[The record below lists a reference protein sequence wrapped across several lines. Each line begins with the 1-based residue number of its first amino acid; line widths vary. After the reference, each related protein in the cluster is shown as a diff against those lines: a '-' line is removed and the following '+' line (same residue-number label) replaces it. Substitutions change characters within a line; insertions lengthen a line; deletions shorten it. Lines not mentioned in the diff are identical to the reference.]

1 MRFASADYRARPR
14 RLASSLWTFSLCA
27 TGFHLAALV
36 SALADARAIAPLAQ
50 QPRVCPPSSDSARR
64 VWPRVSVVVP
74 ARDEQRHIRRCV
86 ESLLAQDYPD
96 YEVIVVDDV
105 STDATPSLLRR
116 LRQSP
121 AGRERLRVVRVE
133 TPPEGWAGKP
143 YAMHIGAQLACGAWL
158 LFTDADTCHAP
169 AALRSAVARAEAER
183 ADLFTIIT
191 AQELPGFWSR
201 ALAPMVRMCTAISYP
216 LRLVNNPRSRL
227 ALANG
232 QFMLIRREF
241 YDWLGGY
248 AADELRGAIVDDVAL
263 ARVVKLGGGRL
274 LMVDG
279 QALVATAMYR
289 SLAEH
294 WGGWSKNAVAA
305 APGGAL
311 FFACL
316 APWFPLLTVGP
327 FALLA
332 AGLLR
337 RDRRMS
343 AAGALPVVA
352 ALAYRAYA
360 DRGLAIPLRYG
371 WTHPIGG
378 AVFAAILARSLW
390 YRLRGVTVPW
400 RGRSY
405 PAAAYA
411 DGTRGWKLSRH
422 QAPSSHER
430 AT

>member
-1 MRFASADYRARPR
+1 MRFAFADHLAWPRPVV
-14 RLASSLWTFSLCA
+14 SNLWGYSLCA
-27 TGFHLAALV
+27 TAFHLAALA
-36 SALADARAIAPLAQ
+36 SALADTHSVAPLA
-50 QPRVCPPSSDSARR
+50 PPPAVCPPRAASPAA
-64 VWPRVSVVVP
+64 WPRVSVIVP

-96 YEVIVVDDV
+96 YEVIVVDDA
-105 STDATPSLLRR
+105 STDATPALLRW

-121 AGRERLRVVRVE
+121 SGRERLRVVRVE
-133 TPPEGWAGKP
+133 APPEGWAGKP
-143 YAMHIGAQLACGAWL
+143 YAMHIGAGLASGAWL

-169 AALRSAVARAEAER
+169 SALRSAVARAEAER
-183 ADLFTIIT
+183 ADLFTINT
-191 AQELPGFWSR
+191 AQEHASFWNR
-201 ALAPMVRMCTAISYP
+201 ALAPMVRMCTAVSYP
-216 LRLVNNPRSRL
+216 LIRVNDPRSRL

-232 QFMLIRREF
+232 QFMLARRAF

-248 AADELRGAIVDDVAL
+248 AAEELRGAIVDDVAL
-263 ARVVKLGGGRL
+263 ARAVKLSGGRL

-279 QALVATAMYR
+279 QKLVSTAMYR

-305 APGGAL
+305 SPWGAL
-311 FFACL
+311 YFALL
-316 APWFPLLTVGP
+316 APCFPLMTVGP
-327 FALLA
+327 FALLV

-343 AAGALPVVA
+343 LAGALPVAA
-352 ALAYRAYA
+352 ALGYRAYA

-378 AVFAAILARSLW
+378 VVFSLILARSFW

-405 PAAAYA
+405 PATAYA
-411 DGTRGWKLSRH
+411 DGVRGWSRARR
-422 QAPSSHER
+422 QTPPGRESAR
-430 AT
+430 